1 MSTRTSSNHTAAAA
15 LVYWLMV
22 MCGLA
27 GLSVLRMNTPREFVP
42 LWIGSVAGIGLG
54 QTLAWLRLRA
64 WLIAVM
70 SIVAIAAL
78 PVVFAILYMVF
89 GSLDVGLD
97 GCVLAFVP
105 AAVCGYLS
113 LSERAGLIAFW
124 YPAMLWMVVILD
136 RPGAAAFDMHTVLP
150 LVAGLGGLFV
160 VFLRSRETR
169 RTAIWGAHSTLRLAE
184 PLSRTVLRT
193 SPLRGA
199 SQHLWTGAVGVGSLL
214 LAAWVAPH
222 LWQREAAHPHA
233 AAIVPQP
240 STEELLNTSAPL
252 DPNGDQCCT
261 NEDVEEQRRERV
273 REYLPVSNSTLI
285 QAHSAARP
293 PCTRCQSGK
302 HARDAASGAK
312 GIRSGTASRGYG
324 KDGSSTGNYW
334 SGDTTPAPMAA
345 GTYGPTG
352 DANDGATGYGTGYGT
367 VPSYVAPEPPVADPI
382 PEVKPLPPVPP
393 LPKVAKLAAV
403 PSKVDVVA
411 TKPEA
416 KLDTEPPS
424 AGAPSHATA
433 PKPTVVF
440 LPQQPV
446 APPANGGMPWRSA
459 LALCLGGIA
468 LHLAMRAMRRQ
479 LTLRHLARPFWRE
492 TLDQRVSNQWQRMLI
507 GLRDA
512 GIHPS
517 DDEQPQ
523 ALAKRVG
530 IEGMAACATI
540 LERVRHGI
548 RVGADDLA
556 VMDAASTAVY
566 RAARAKA
573 GAAARAAALVRSPL

>member
-70 SIVAIAAL
+70 SIVAIAAS
-78 PVVFAILYMVF
+78 PVVFAVLYMVF

-97 GCVLAFVP
+97 TCVLAFVP

-136 RPGAAAFDMHTVLP
+136 RPSAAAFDSQNVLP

-222 LWQREAAHPHA
+222 LWQKEAAHPHA
-233 AAIVPQP
+233 AIVPQP
-240 STEELLNTSAPL
+240 LAEDTSATV
-252 DPNGDQCCT
+252 DSNGDQCCT
-261 NEDVEEQRRERV
+261 TDDVEEQRRERV
-273 REYLPVSNSTLI
+273 REYFPIRSTT
-285 QAHSAARP
+285 QAQAQHAARP
-293 PCTRCQSGK
+293 LCTRCQSGK

-312 GIRSGTASRGYG
+312 GVRGGTASRGYG

-334 SGDTTPAPMAA
+334 SADTTAVPMAA
-345 GTYGPTG
+345 GAYAPTG
-352 DANDGATGYGTGYGT
+352 DANDSYGATGYGNGYGT
-367 VPSYVAPEPPVADPI
+367 VPGYVAPEPPAPDPV

-416 KLDTEPPS
+416 KVETEPPFAAS
-424 AGAPSHATA
+424 PAHATS
-433 PKPTVVF
+433 PKPTVVL
-440 LPQQPV
+440 LPQQPA
-446 APPANGGMPWRSA
+446 APPTGGTPWRSA
-459 LALCLGGIA
+459 LALCMGGIA
-468 LHLAMRAMRRQ
+468 LHLAMRALRRQ

-517 DDEQPQ
+517 TDEQPQ

-530 IEGMAACATI
+530 IEGMATCATI

-556 VMDAASTAVY
+556 AMDAASTAVY
-566 RAARAKA
+566 RAARNKA